1 MNSQNIE
8 SALHAPDH
16 DLVGGLPEVFGP
28 WHLRWLAKAGGVP
41 TSTVLDLGC
50 GTLRFGLFALCHLD
64 SGRYWGI
71 EPRLELLDR
80 GRTLARRANLLH
92 RAAALEDLDWLDR
105 AAPLGCDFV
114 VTQSVLNHLDEA
126 GIVQTVA
133 RVGRHLA
140 DHGIWLGTAAFDEGV
155 HRVDPGQSHPT
166 RAGERLHSRIQ
177 PQWFG
182 ELLEGH
188 ELSFAREGVDHPRG
202 LDGFRASRRESS
214 Q

>member
-1 MNSQNIE
+1 MNSQSIE

-28 WHLRWLAKAGGVP
+28 WHLRWLANAGGVQ

-64 SGRYWGI
+64 PGRYWGI

-80 GRTLARRANLLH
+80 GRALARRANLLH

-105 AAPLGCDFV
+105 SPPLGCDFV

-126 GIVQTVA
+126 EIVQTVA
-133 RVGRHLA
+133 RVRRHLA
-140 DHGIWLGTAAFDEGV
+140 GDGIWLGTADFDERV
-155 HRVDPGQSHPT
+155 SRVDPGPPHPT

-177 PQWFG
+177 PRWFG
-182 ELLEGH
+182 ELLAEH
-188 ELSFAREGVDHPRG
+188 ELGFVCEGVDHPRG
-202 LDGFRASRRESS
+202 LDGFRASHRSPP